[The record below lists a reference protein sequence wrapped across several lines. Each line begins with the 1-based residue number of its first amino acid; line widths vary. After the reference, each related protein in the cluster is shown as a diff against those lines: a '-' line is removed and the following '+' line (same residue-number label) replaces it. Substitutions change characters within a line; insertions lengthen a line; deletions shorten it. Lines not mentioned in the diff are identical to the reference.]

1 MTLKEDAINLHR
13 LLRGKIEISS
23 RVSSDNIFENL
34 EEGRGTLSSIYTPG
48 VAYVSKEIQKDKE
61 LAYDYTSKWNNI
73 AIVCDGTRVLGLGD
87 IGPEGA
93 LPVMEGKAVLF
104 KTLGNVNAFPLCISI
119 KDKEEIIKFV
129 KAIEPSFG
137 AINIEDIESPKVLEI
152 VERLQNEMSI
162 PIFHDDRHGTAV
174 ITLAALINALRIV
187 QKNSKSVKV
196 VIAGAGSAGYGIFKI
211 LSRAGF
217 KEIIIIDRKGA
228 IYDGRDNKGNNG
240 KLSNLES
247 NKQKDSNRDSV
258 ILNSFKREIA
268 LNSNPNK
275 VDGNLETAI
284 KDSDIFIGTSG
295 IGNLMNS
302 QMVESMK
309 KDPIIF
315 ALSNPTPEI
324 LPYEAKR
331 AGARIMATGRS
342 DFPNQINNAVVFP
355 SIFRALLDLRIRN
368 LDEDILISVSK
379 SIADLV
385 DIKHLNEEFIIPKI
399 NDPRILPVVT
409 NSLKEYI
416 VNQNPS
422 RLEYNP

>member
-1 MTLKEDAINLHR
+1 LTLKEDTINLHR

-23 RVSSDNIFENL
+23 RISSDNIFENSE

-48 VAYVSKEIQKDKE
+48 VAYVSNEIQKNKE

-152 VERLQNEMSI
+152 VERLQREMSI

-187 QKNSKSVKV
+187 QKNSKNVKV

-217 KEIIIIDRKGA
+217 EEIIIIDKKGA
-228 IYDGRDNKGNNG
+228 IYDGRDNKGNEE
-240 KLSNLES
+240 KLSNIEL
-247 NKQKDSNRDSV
+247 NKQNDPKRDS
-258 ILNSFKREIA
+258 ISLNSFKREIA

-275 VDGNLETAI
+275 IAGNLETVI
-284 KDSDIFIGTSG
+284 KESDIFIGTSG
-295 IGNLMNS
+295 IGNLMDS
-302 QMVESMK
+302 QMIESMK
-309 KDPIIF
+309 RDPIIF

-324 LPYEAKR
+324 LPDEAKS
-331 AGARIMATGRS
+331 AGARVMATGRS

-379 SIADLV
+379 SIANLV
-385 DIKHLNEEFIIPKI
+385 DIKHLDEEFIIPKI

-416 VNQNPS
+416 LNQNP
-422 RLEYNP
+422 RG

>member
-1 MTLKEDAINLHR
+1 MTLKEDTINLHR

-23 RVSSDNIFENL
+23 RISSDNIFENS

-48 VAYVSKEIQKDKE
+48 VAYVSNEIQKNKE

-152 VERLQNEMSI
+152 VERLQREMSI

-187 QKNSKSVKV
+187 QKNSKNVKV

-217 KEIIIIDRKGA
+217 EEIIIIDKKGA
-228 IYDGRDNKGNNG
+228 IYDGRDNKGNEE
-240 KLSNLES
+240 KLSNIEL
-247 NKQKDSNRDSV
+247 NKQNDPKRDS
-258 ILNSFKREIA
+258 ISLNSFKREIA

-275 VDGNLETAI
+275 IAGNLETVI
-284 KDSDIFIGTSG
+284 KESDIFIGTSG

-302 QMVESMK
+302 QMIESMK
-309 KDPIIF
+309 RDPIIF

-324 LPYEAKR
+324 LPDEAKS
-331 AGARIMATGRS
+331 AGARVMATGRS

-379 SIADLV
+379 SIANLV
-385 DIKHLNEEFIIPKI
+385 DIKHLDEEFIIPKI

-416 VNQNPS
+416 LNQNP
-422 RLEYNP
+422 RG

>member
-1 MTLKEDAINLHR
+1 MLK
-13 LLRGKIEISS
+13 GKIEINN
-23 RVSSDNIFENL
+23 RVSIDSSHK
-34 EEGRGTLSSIYTPG
+34 EGKNDTLDLIYTPG
-48 VAYVSKEIQKDKE
+48 VAYVAKKISTDKE

-217 KEIIIIDRKGA
+217 KEIIIIDKKGA

-324 LPYEAKR
+324 LPDEAKR

>member
-23 RVSSDNIFENL
+23 RISSDNIFENS

-211 LSRAGF
+211 LSKSGF
-217 KEIIIIDRKGA
+217 KEIIIIDKKGA

-240 KLSNLES
+240 ISSNLES
-247 NKQKDSNRDSV
+247 NKQKDPNRDSV

-324 LPYEAKR
+324 LPDEAKR

-422 RLEYNP
+422 

>member
-1 MTLKEDAINLHR
+1 LTLKEDTINLHR

-23 RVSSDNIFENL
+23 RISSDNIFENS

-48 VAYVSKEIQKDKE
+48 VAYVSNEIQKNKE

-104 KTLGNVNAFPLCISI
+104 KTLGNVNAYPLCISI

-152 VERLQNEMSI
+152 VERLQREMSI

-187 QKNSKSVKV
+187 QKNSKNVKV

-217 KEIIIIDRKGA
+217 EEIIIIDKKGA
-228 IYDGRDNKGNNG
+228 IYDGRDNKGNEE
-240 KLSNLES
+240 KLSNIEL
-247 NKQKDSNRDSV
+247 NKQNDSKRDS
-258 ILNSFKREIA
+258 ISLNSFKREIA

-275 VDGNLETAI
+275 IAGNLETVI
-284 KDSDIFIGTSG
+284 KESDIFIGTSG

-302 QMVESMK
+302 QMIESMK
-309 KDPIIF
+309 RDPIIF

-324 LPYEAKR
+324 LPDEAKS
-331 AGARIMATGRS
+331 AGARVMATGRS

-368 LDEDILISVSK
+368 LDEDILISVAK
-379 SIADLV
+379 SIANLV
-385 DIKHLNEEFIIPKI
+385 DIKHLDEEFIIPKI

-416 VNQNPS
+416 LNQNP
-422 RLEYNP
+422 RG

>member
-23 RVSSDNIFENL
+23 RISSDNIFENSK
-34 EEGRGTLSSIYTPG
+34 EGRGTLSSIYTPG
-48 VAYVSKEIQKDKE
+48 VAYVSNEIHKNKE

-152 VERLQNEMSI
+152 VERLQKEMSI

-187 QKNSKSVKV
+187 QKNSKNVKV

-217 KEIIIIDRKGA
+217 EEIIVIDKKGA
-228 IYDGRDNKGNNG
+228 IYDGRDNKGNN
-240 KLSNLES
+240 KKVRNLES
-247 NKQKDSNRDSV
+247 IKQNDSKRDSSI

-275 VDGNLETAI
+275 IAGNLETAI
-284 KDSDIFIGTSG
+284 KESDIFIGTSG

-309 KDPIIF
+309 RDPIIF

-324 LPYEAKR
+324 LPDKAKS

-385 DIKHLNEEFIIPKI
+385 DIKLLNEEFIIPKI

-416 VNQNPS
+416 SNQNP
-422 RLEYNP
+422 R

>member
-1 MTLKEDAINLHR
+1 LTLKEDTINLHR

-23 RVSSDNIFENL
+23 RISSDNIFENS

-48 VAYVSKEIQKDKE
+48 VAYVSNEIQKNKE

-152 VERLQNEMSI
+152 VERLQREMSI

-187 QKNSKSVKV
+187 QKNSKNVKV

-217 KEIIIIDRKGA
+217 EEIIIIDKKGA
-228 IYDGRDNKGNNG
+228 IYDGRDNKGNEE
-240 KLSNLES
+240 KLSNIEL
-247 NKQKDSNRDSV
+247 NKQNDPKRDSV
-258 ILNSFKREIA
+258 SLNSFKREIA

-275 VDGNLETAI
+275 IAGNLETVI
-284 KDSDIFIGTSG
+284 KESDIFIGTSG

-302 QMVESMK
+302 QMIESMK
-309 KDPIIF
+309 RDPIIF

-324 LPYEAKR
+324 LPDEAKS
-331 AGARIMATGRS
+331 AGARVMATGRS

-379 SIADLV
+379 SIANLV
-385 DIKHLNEEFIIPKI
+385 DIKHLDEEFIIPKI

-416 VNQNPS
+416 LNQNPS
-422 RLEYNP
+422 

>member
-1 MTLKEDAINLHR
+1 LTLKEDAINLHR

-23 RVSSDNIFENL
+23 RISSDNIFEISK
-34 EEGRGTLSSIYTPG
+34 EEGKGTLSSIYTPG
-48 VAYVSKEIQKDKE
+48 VAYVSIEIQKNKE
-61 LAYDYTSKWNNI
+61 LAYEYTSKWNNI

-104 KTLGNVNAFPLCISI
+104 KTLGNVNAFPLCISM

-152 VERLQNEMSI
+152 VERLQKEMSI

-174 ITLAALINALRIV
+174 ITFAALINALRVV
-187 QKNSKSVKV
+187 QKNSKNVKV

-211 LSRAGF
+211 LFRAGF
-217 KEIIIIDRKGA
+217 EEIIVIDKKGA
-228 IYDGRDNKGNNG
+228 IYDGRDNKDNN
-240 KLSNLES
+240 KDLKNFQSQSNP
-247 NKQKDSNRDSV
+247 KPDSND

-268 LNSNPNK
+268 LNSNPSK
-275 VDGNLETAI
+275 IAGNLETVI
-284 KDSDIFIGTSG
+284 KGSDIFIGTSG

-309 KDPIIF
+309 RDPIIF
-315 ALSNPTPEI
+315 ALSNPIPEI
-324 LPYEAKR
+324 LPDKAKS
-331 AGARIMATGRS
+331 AGARIIATGRS

-355 SIFRALLDLRIRN
+355 SIFRALLDLRIKN
-368 LDEDILISVSK
+368 LDEEILISVSK

-416 VNQNPS
+416 LNHNPS
-422 RLEYNP
+422 

>member
-1 MTLKEDAINLHR
+1 LTLKEDAINLHR

-23 RVSSDNIFENL
+23 RISSDNIFKGSK

-48 VAYVSKEIQKDKE
+48 VAYVSNEIQKNKE

-119 KDKEEIIKFV
+119 KDKEEIIRFV

-152 VERLQNEMSI
+152 VERLQKEMSI

-187 QKNSKSVKV
+187 QKKSNCVKV

-217 KEIIIIDRKGA
+217 EEIIVLDKKGA
-228 IYDGRDNKGNNG
+228 IYNGRDNKDNDEQ
-240 KLSNLES
+240 LSNIES
-247 NKQKDSNRDSV
+247 NENKDPKSDIS

-268 LNSNPNK
+268 LNSNPNMI
-275 VDGNLETAI
+275 VGNLETVI

-309 KDPIIF
+309 RDPIIF

-324 LPYEAKR
+324 LPDKAKS

-355 SIFRALLDLRIRN
+355 SIFRALLDLRIKN

-409 NSLKEYI
+409 DSLKDYI
-416 VNQNPS
+416 LNQNS
-422 RLEYNP
+422 S

>member
-1 MTLKEDAINLHR
+1 M
-13 LLRGKIEISS
+13 
-23 RVSSDNIFENL
+23 
-34 EEGRGTLSSIYTPG
+34 
-48 VAYVSKEIQKDKE
+48 
-61 LAYDYTSKWNNI
+61 
-73 AIVCDGTRVLGLGD
+73 CDGTRVLGLGD

-152 VERLQNEMSI
+152 VERLQKEMSI

-187 QKNSKSVKV
+187 QKNSKSARV

-217 KEIIIIDRKGA
+217 DDIIILDKKGA
-228 IYDGRDNKGNNG
+228 IYNGRDNKDNDE
-240 KLSNLES
+240 KLSSIES
-247 NKQKDSNRDSV
+247 NENEDPKSDIT

-275 VDGNLETAI
+275 IVGNLETVI

-302 QMVESMK
+302 QMVKSMK
-309 KDPIIF
+309 RDPIIF

-324 LPYEAKR
+324 LPDKAKS

-355 SIFRALLDLRIRN
+355 SIFRALLDLRIKN

-409 NSLKEYI
+409 DSLKEYI
-416 VNQNPS
+416 LNQNS
-422 RLEYNP
+422 T

>member
-23 RVSSDNIFENL
+23 RISSDNIFENS

-73 AIVCDGTRVLGLGD
+73 AIICDGTRVLGLGD

-187 QKNSKSVKV
+187 RKNPRSVKV
-196 VIAGAGSAGYGIFKI
+196 MIAGAGSAGYGIFKI
-211 LSRAGF
+211 LSKAGF
-217 KEIIIIDRKGA
+217 KEIIVIDKKGA

-247 NKQKDSNRDSV
+247 NKQKDPKRDSV

-275 VDGNLETAI
+275 VAGNLETAI

-302 QMVESMK
+302 QMVKSMK

-324 LPYEAKR
+324 LPDEAKS

-385 DIKHLNEEFIIPKI
+385 DIKHLDEEFIIPKI
-399 NDPRILPVVT
+399 NDPRILPVVI

-416 VNQNPS
+416 LNQNPG
-422 RLEYNP
+422 

>member
-1 MTLKEDAINLHR
+1 M
-13 LLRGKIEISS
+13 
-23 RVSSDNIFENL
+23 
-34 EEGRGTLSSIYTPG
+34 
-48 VAYVSKEIQKDKE
+48 
-61 LAYDYTSKWNNI
+61 AYDYTSKWNNI

-152 VERLQNEMSI
+152 VERLQKEMSI

-187 QKNSKSVKV
+187 QKNSKNVKV

-211 LSRAGF
+211 ISRAGF
-217 KEIIIIDRKGA
+217 KEIIVIDKKGA
-228 IYDGRDNKGNNG
+228 IYEGRDNKGNNE
-240 KLSNLES
+240 KLRNLES
-247 NKQKDSNRDSV
+247 NKQNDPKGDSSI

-275 VDGNLETAI
+275 IAGNLETAI
-284 KDSDIFIGTSG
+284 KESDIFIGTSG

-302 QMVESMK
+302 QMVKSMK
-309 KDPIIF
+309 RDPIIF

-324 LPYEAKR
+324 LPDEAKS

-379 SIADLV
+379 SIAR
-385 DIKHLNEEFIIPKI
+385 PG
-399 NDPRILPVVT
+399 
-409 NSLKEYI
+409 
-416 VNQNPS
+416 
-422 RLEYNP
+422 

>member
-1 MTLKEDAINLHR
+1 LTLKEDAVNLHR

-23 RVSSDNIFENL
+23 RISSDNIFENSK
-34 EEGRGTLSSIYTPG
+34 EEGKGTLSSIYTPG
-48 VAYVSKEIQKDKE
+48 VAYVSNEIQKNKE
-61 LAYDYTSKWNNI
+61 LAYDYTSKWNTI

-93 LPVMEGKAVLF
+93 LPVMEGKSVLF
-104 KTLGNVNAFPLCISI
+104 KTLGNVNAFPLCIST

-152 VERLQNEMSI
+152 VERLQKEMSI

-187 QKNSKSVKV
+187 KKNSESVKV
-196 VIAGAGSAGYGIFKI
+196 MIAGAGSAGYGIFKI

-217 KEIIIIDRKGA
+217 KEITVIDKKGA
-228 IYDGRDNKGNNG
+228 IYDGRDNNENNE
-240 KLSNLES
+240 KLRDLQSI
-247 NKQKDSNRDSV
+247 KQNNPKRDS
-258 ILNSFKREIA
+258 ISLNSFKREIA
-268 LNSNPNK
+268 LKTNLNK
-275 VDGNLETAI
+275 IAGNLETVI
-284 KDSDIFIGTSG
+284 KGADIFIGTSG

-302 QMVESMK
+302 QMVGSMK
-309 KDPIIF
+309 RDPIIF

-324 LPYEAKR
+324 LPDEAKS

-379 SIADLV
+379 SIANLV

-399 NDPRILPVVT
+399 NDPRLLLVVT
-409 NSLKEYI
+409 KSLKEYI
-416 VNQNPS
+416 LMQNPS
-422 RLEYNP
+422 

>member
-1 MTLKEDAINLHR
+1 LTLKEDTINLHR

-23 RVSSDNIFENL
+23 RISSDNIFENS

-48 VAYVSKEIQKDKE
+48 VAYVSNEIQKNKE

-104 KTLGNVNAFPLCISI
+104 KTLGNVNAYPLCISI

-152 VERLQNEMSI
+152 VERLQREMSI

-187 QKNSKSVKV
+187 QKNSKNVKV

-217 KEIIIIDRKGA
+217 EEIIIIDKKGA
-228 IYDGRDNKGNNG
+228 IYDGRDNKGNEE
-240 KLSNLES
+240 KLSNIEL
-247 NKQKDSNRDSV
+247 NKQNDPKRDS
-258 ILNSFKREIA
+258 ISLNSFKREIA

-275 VDGNLETAI
+275 IAGNLETVI
-284 KDSDIFIGTSG
+284 KESDIFIGTSG

-302 QMVESMK
+302 QMIESMK
-309 KDPIIF
+309 RDPIIF

-324 LPYEAKR
+324 LPDEAKS
-331 AGARIMATGRS
+331 AGARVMATGRS

-379 SIADLV
+379 SIANLV
-385 DIKHLNEEFIIPKI
+385 DIKHLDEEFIIPKI

-416 VNQNPS
+416 LNQNP
-422 RLEYNP
+422 RG

>member
-1 MTLKEDAINLHR
+1 LTLKEDAINLHR

-23 RVSSDNIFENL
+23 RISSDNIFENSK

-48 VAYVSKEIQKDKE
+48 VAYVSTEIQMNKE

-119 KDKEEIIKFV
+119 KDKEEIIKFI

-152 VERLQNEMSI
+152 VERLQKEMSI

-187 QKNSKSVKV
+187 RKNSNNVKV

-211 LSRAGF
+211 LHRAGF
-217 KEIIIIDRKGA
+217 NDITVIDKKGA
-228 IYDGRDNKGNNG
+228 IYEGRDNNDSNG
-240 KLSNLES
+240 KLGDIKSTKQNNPKQES
-247 NKQKDSNRDSV
+247 VS
-258 ILNSFKREIA
+258 LNSFKKEIS
-268 LNSNPNK
+268 LNTNLNK
-275 VDGNLETAI
+275 RSGNLETVI
-284 KDSDIFIGTSG
+284 KGADIFVGTSG

-302 QMVESMK
+302 QMVTSMK
-309 KDPIIF
+309 RDPIIF

-324 LPYEAKR
+324 LPNEAKMV
-331 AGARIMATGRS
+331 GARIVATGRS

-368 LDEDILISVSK
+368 LDEDILISISK

-385 DIKHLNEEFIIPKI
+385 DLKHLNEEFIIPKI

-409 NSLKEYI
+409 KSLKEYI
-416 VNQNPS
+416 LNKNLS
-422 RLEYNP
+422 

>member
-23 RVSSDNIFENL
+23 RISSDNIFENSK

-48 VAYVSKEIQKDKE
+48 VAYVSTEIKMNKE

-119 KDKEEIIKFV
+119 KDKEEIIKFI

-152 VERLQNEMSI
+152 VERLQKEMSI

-187 QKNSKSVKV
+187 RKNSNNVKV

-211 LSRAGF
+211 LHRAGF
-217 KEIIIIDRKGA
+217 NDITVIDKKGA
-228 IYDGRDNKGNNG
+228 IYEGRDNNDSNG
-240 KLSNLES
+240 KLGGIES
-247 NKQKDSNRDSV
+247 TKQNNPKQESV
-258 ILNSFKREIA
+258 SLNSFKKEIS
-268 LNSNPNK
+268 LNTNLNK
-275 VDGNLETAI
+275 ISGNLETVI
-284 KDSDIFIGTSG
+284 KGADIFVGTSG

-302 QMVESMK
+302 QMVTSMK
-309 KDPIIF
+309 RDPIIF

-324 LPYEAKR
+324 LPNEAKR
-331 AGARIMATGRS
+331 VGARIVATGRS

-368 LDEDILISVSK
+368 LDEDILISISK

-385 DIKHLNEEFIIPKI
+385 DLKHLNEEFIIPKI
-399 NDPRILPVVT
+399 YDPRILPVVT
-409 NSLKEYI
+409 KSLKEYI
-416 VNQNPS
+416 LNQNLS
-422 RLEYNP
+422 

>member
-1 MTLKEDAINLHR
+1 MTLKEDTINLHR

-23 RVSSDNIFENL
+23 RISSDNIFENS

-48 VAYVSKEIQKDKE
+48 VAYVSNEIQKNKE

-152 VERLQNEMSI
+152 VERLQREMSI

-187 QKNSKSVKV
+187 QKNSKNVKV

-217 KEIIIIDRKGA
+217 EEIIIIDKKGA
-228 IYDGRDNKGNNG
+228 IYDGRDNKGNEE
-240 KLSNLES
+240 KLSNIEL
-247 NKQKDSNRDSV
+247 NKQNDPKRDS
-258 ILNSFKREIA
+258 ISLNSFKREIA

-275 VDGNLETAI
+275 IAGNLETVI
-284 KDSDIFIGTSG
+284 KESDIFIGTSG

-302 QMVESMK
+302 QMIESMK
-309 KDPIIF
+309 RDPIIF

-324 LPYEAKR
+324 LPDEAKS
-331 AGARIMATGRS
+331 AGARVMATGRS

-379 SIADLV
+379 SIANLV
-385 DIKHLNEEFIIPKI
+385 DIKHLDEEFIIPKI

-416 VNQNPS
+416 LNQNP
-422 RLEYNP
+422 R